1 MIKIIY
7 LKSHECVN
15 IIIGG
20 IYMEIFIR
28 GENIKITDAISNY
41 TKEKVGKLERYIG
54 ESENVK
60 ATVQFNVRNHN
71 QKVEIT
77 IPLKNVILRAEE
89 TKDDLYT
96 AIDLVIEKIERQIRK
111 NKTKLQSKRFK
122 NTVSKD
128 FILNEI
134 IEDLNDEEE
143 KIVKRKKIELK
154 PMDEEEAIVQMEL
167 LGHQFFIFKR
177 ADGEGVSVVYKR
189 KEGNYGII
197 DSE

>member
-7 LKSHECVN
+7 LKSNECVN

>member
-1 MIKIIY
+1 
-7 LKSHECVN
+7 
-15 IIIGG
+15 
-20 IYMEIFIR
+20 MEIFIR